1 MTICNEQTKTI
12 RVKNREGKEK
22 QKQEGGNKR
31 AMTSS
36 KKIK

>member
-1 MTICNEQTKTI
+1 M
-12 RVKNREGKEK
+12 NRQKLYESKIEGKEK